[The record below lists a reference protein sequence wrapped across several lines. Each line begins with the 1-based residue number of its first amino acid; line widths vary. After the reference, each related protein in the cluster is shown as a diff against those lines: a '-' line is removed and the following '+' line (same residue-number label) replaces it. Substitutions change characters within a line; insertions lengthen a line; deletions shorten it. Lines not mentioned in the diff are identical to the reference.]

1 MQKSTTNIQ
10 IEELFDPHKKRFY
23 YKVNLFDDMKDVLA
37 FNRYTI
43 SHILRKAK
51 NTNRKIEMICVGGA
65 GFFKRILELYG
76 KPFEALTKQKPLYL
90 RQIVGLDETFIS
102 FNFNSLFIIP
112 DEDLKNIETIWR

>member
-1 MQKSTTNIQ
+1 MQKSTTKIQ
-10 IEELFDPHKKRFY
+10 VEELFDPQKKRLY
-23 YKVNLFDDMKDVLA
+23 YKINLFDDMEDVLA

-43 SHILRKAK
+43 SHILRKAESK
-51 NTNRKIEMICVGGA
+51 NRKIEMVCVGGA

-76 KPFEALTKQKPLYL
+76 KPFEALTRQKPLYL

-112 DEDLKNIETIWR
+112 KEDLKNIETIWR